1 MANLRLCLTGGLSLV
16 LQVDTPA
23 IEFVDE
29 IWCVFELRYPLTL
42 DYIHTGLLFSAFNV
56 GANNPQLAA
65 ALAADAAGLVDQSR
79 EHFETALRQAHEV
92 PIRILQPPV
101 LYWNGRSLSTA
112 ADAGDRERGRAMV
125 EAALIDFRSLEM
137 VLHANLAEEFLRAV
151 GAPSRRFSAG
161 CIPAAD
167 SAQTSFQPQTR
178 PRLHADR
185 RRTCKKFTFESSGF
199 VATGE
204 SLRPNLR

>member
-1 MANLRLCLTGGLSLV
+1 MANLRLCLTSGLSLV

-29 IWCVFELRYPLTL
+29 LWCVFELRYPLAL
-42 DYIHTGLLFSAFNV
+42 DYVHTGLLFSAFNV
-56 GANNPQLAA
+56 EANNPQLAA

-92 PIRILQPPV
+92 PIRILQPTV
-101 LYWNGRSLSTA
+101 LDWDGRSLSTA

-137 VLHANLAEEFLRAV
+137 VLHANLAEEFLRE
-151 GAPSRRFSAG
+151 GGRSQPQIRRRLHSSRRFSADF
-161 CIPAAD
+161 IPAAD
-167 SAQTSFQPQTR
+167 FTQTGYR
-178 PRLHADR
+178 G
-185 RRTCKKFTFESSGF
+185 RTCKKFTFESSGSDH
-199 VATGE
+199 E
-204 SLRPNLR
+204 KQRLRENLR

>member
-29 IWCVFELRYPLTL
+29 LWCVFELRYPLAL
-42 DYIHTGLLFSAFNV
+42 DYVHTGLLFSAFNV
-56 GANNPQLAA
+56 EANNPQLAA

-79 EHFETALRQAHEV
+79 EHFETARRQAHEV
-92 PIRILQPPV
+92 PIRILQPTV
-101 LYWNGRSLSTA
+101 LDWDGRSLSTA

-137 VLHANLAEEFLRAV
+137 VLHANLAEEFLRE
-151 GAPSRRFSAG
+151 GGRSQPQIRRRLHSSRRLGPDFTPTDAERARSSHLNR
-161 CIPAAD
+161 PD
-167 SAQTSFQPQTR
+167 SS
-178 PRLHADR
+178 R
-185 RRTCKKFTFESSGF
+185 RAR
-199 VATGE
+199 A
-204 SLRPNLR
+204 